1 MVEKKKF
8 DELFAEGPAG
18 RGGGKS
24 GWDEEAI
31 REFLEYVKSMGKKTV
46 YIDTKKFFDEFKKA
60 GKGYKEIKYP
70 GWTARKVLLKFA
82 EEFGIKDVV
91 GGNKVLEIHF

>member
-1 MVEKKKF
+1 MVGFE
-8 DELFAEGPAG
+8 DLLAEGPVG

-24 GWDEEAI
+24 GWDTDGI
-31 REFLEYVKSMGKKTV
+31 KEFLEFAKSTGKKTV
-46 YIDTKKFFDEFKKA
+46 YVDTKKFFDKFKIA
-60 GKGYKEIKYP
+60 GKSYEEIRYP

-82 EEFGIKDVV
+82 EEYGIREVV